1 MQGEKWT
8 AKRGSGSNGQ
18 FVLGKMPE
26 QIPETTFISLTRG
39 EGLNLFQL
47 FVNQVLNL
55 MIMNQLKKSLGLI
68 YAELDGELIQGRG
81 YGQTMTVWDGKTMHK
96 FLNKSSH
103 GFAMKFFAW
112 VIHRKNTK
120 TYYLTFSANGKIPTT
135 AEATNLL
142 REYGKYYDGGKLARK
157 ANPPKKEEFINP

>member
-1 MQGEKWT
+1 MHGKKW
-8 AKRGSGSNGQ
+8 AVKRGSGNNGK
-18 FVLGKMPE
+18 FVFGKMPE
-26 QIPETTFISLTRG
+26 RISETTFVSLTRG

-68 YAELDGELIQGRG
+68 YAELDGELIKGRG
-81 YGQTMTVWDGKTMHK
+81 YGQTMTVWNGKTMHK
-96 FLNKSSH
+96 FLNKSFH

-120 TYYLTFSANGKIPTT
+120 TYYLTFSANGKIPST
-135 AEATNLL
+135 AEATDLL
-142 REYGKYYDGGKLARK
+142 RKYGKYYDGGKLARK
-157 ANPPKKEEFINP
+157 ANPPKKEEFIIP